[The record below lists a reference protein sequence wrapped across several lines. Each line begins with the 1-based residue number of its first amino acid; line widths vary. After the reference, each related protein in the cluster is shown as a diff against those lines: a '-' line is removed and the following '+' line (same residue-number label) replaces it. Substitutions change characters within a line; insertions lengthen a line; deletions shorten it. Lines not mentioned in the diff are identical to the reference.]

1 MAHEEPRE
9 QQVELEVV
17 VAGTPEEVW
26 EAIATGR
33 GISAWLHPTE
43 VEEREGGR
51 FAFDMGFGTREG
63 TVTAWD
69 PPRRFGQETT
79 WAPGGDLPAA
89 RVATEWLV
97 EARDDGTCLVRMVM
111 SGFGTEAGWDEEL
124 EGMAAGMRAA
134 LAALASYR
142 EHFPGRPAAWVRVA
156 AAVPGDRTRGA
167 PGGAAPPA
175 GERTS
180 AEGERTRAAWAELTG
195 ALGLAGA
202 GPGRRFAAG
211 AGAPELAGVVERAG
225 DDAYGRSLLLRL
237 DRPGP
242 GLAELFVLGRAGPL
256 GLQAR
261 LYGDDRAE
269 RAAHL
274 QPAWEAW
281 LRARFPA
288 PTTPA

>member
-1 MAHEEPRE
+1 MAPEEQRRR
-9 QQVELEVV
+9 VELEVE

-33 GISAWLHPTE
+33 GLSAWLQPTE
-43 VEEREGGR
+43 VEERAGGQFR
-51 FAFDMGFGTREG
+51 FDMGVGTGEG

-69 PPRRFGQETT
+69 PPHRFGQETA
-79 WAPGGDLPAA
+79 WDSGGDLPPA

-97 EARDDGTCLVRMVM
+97 EARDDGTCLVRMVL

-134 LAALASYR
+134 LATLASYR
-142 EHFPGRPAAWVRVA
+142 AHFPGRPAAGVRA
-156 AAVPGDRTRGA
+156 S
-167 PGGAAPPA
+167 GGAAGGA
-175 GERTS
+175 
-180 AEGERTRAAWAELTG
+180 AAAWAELTG
-195 ALGLAGA
+195 ALGLDGA
-202 GPGRRFAAG
+202 APGRRFAAG
-211 AGAPELAGVVERAG
+211 AGVPELAGVVERAG

-242 GLAELFVLGRAGPL
+242 GLAELFVLGQAGPL
-256 GLQAR
+256 GLQIR

-269 RAAHL
+269 VVARQ

-281 LRARFPA
+281 MRARFPA
-288 PTTPA
+288 PTGRR